1 MAGGI
6 PPLTRSPCS
15 LVGTVFDPPRE
26 EYAAAIESVVSE
38 GVKLLSGLPRILYSR
53 VFREHVQ
60 DLPTDVPGSLG
71 APTVGALIAASTEF
85 QEIRQSIDK
94 KFADD
99 FSAAASF
106 VRVFDAV
113 RPVFDY
119 QLTNDD
125 EAYKAREHTVNS
137 LQRDM
142 ARMKAWDLQVDRMR
156 SQHVEG
162 ALFVDSKRLKSELEP
177 ITTSAIESIKA
188 LLSELARKKCKAVFE
203 AFVARSRSLDQRP
216 PALDKFAA
224 HVERIVSL
232 REAEAALLRES
243 SSVEDMYKLL
253 QSYDVKISSEDAVAL
268 DDMRNS
274 GLAYTDSYRKS
285 EAYLEDRMPEMT
297 RQLDMNIIKAT
308 DSLKAVG
315 ESVNDG
321 LFIDASQPADTVL
334 EQLEVTKA
342 RFAALQDTAER
353 YNKWQGLFGI
363 PPFEFRQLKIAQKA
377 VNLRLQLWQTISQ
390 FESKYRAWTEGPF
403 DAVDA
408 EELARDVAG
417 FLKTSFVLDKQVS
430 TQAVR
435 ELNVVIIGPF
445 VGTGRRLGVCHAEKA
460 RRRIQAERSGY
471 L

>member
-1 MAGGI
+1 VQSGI
-6 PPLTRSPCS
+6 RS
-15 LVGTVFDPPRE
+15 LR
-26 EYAAAIESVVSE
+26 
-38 GVKLLSGLPRILYSR
+38 
-53 VFREHVQ
+53 
-60 DLPTDVPGSLG
+60 
-71 APTVGALIAASTEF
+71 
-85 QEIRQSIDK
+85 
-94 KFADD
+94 
-99 FSAAASF
+99 
-106 VRVFDAV
+106 
-113 RPVFDY
+113 
-119 QLTNDD
+119 
-125 EAYKAREHTVNS
+125 
-137 LQRDM
+137 
-142 ARMKAWDLQVDRMR
+142 R
-156 SQHVEG
+156 SQQVAG
-162 ALFVDSKRLKSELEP
+162 P
-177 ITTSAIESIKA
+177 AI
-188 LLSELARKKCKAVFE
+188 R
-203 AFVARSRSLDQRP
+203 

-268 DDMRNS
+268 GNMRNS

-390 FESKYRAWTEGPF
+390 FESKVPR
-403 DAVDA
+403 
-408 EELARDVAG
+408 
-417 FLKTSFVLDKQVS
+417 LDRGS
-430 TQAVR
+430 
-435 ELNVVIIGPF
+435 I
-445 VGTGRRLGVCHAEKA
+445 
-460 RRRIQAERSGY
+460 
-471 L
+471 